1 MNGKDIKTLK
11 QIQAEAV
18 QEIEGMFPDE
28 FGERAREL
36 VTDLV
41 EKIIIQTQE
50 LLIDD
55 IVHIEAIDDGSTDIM
70 YIERVHAINGY
81 KQFLLKQL
89 RRPTPIT
96 NEDNLK

>member
-36 VTDLV
+36 VSV
-41 EKIIIQTQE
+41 CVGKVINQTRE

-55 IVHIEAIDDGSTDIM
+55 IVNIEVIDEGDGDIM